1 MEMSKFYAVYDGGYE
16 YIRSVES
23 EDEFDANYGRLHPDY
38 QPRVRSFGTRG
49 EAEDFMRAQNKR
61 ARMKYGGR

>member
-1 MEMSKFYAVYDGGYE
+1 MDKFYAVYDGGYD

-23 EDEFDANYGRLHPDY
+23 EDEYEANYGHLHPDY
-38 QPRVRSFGTRG
+38 QPRVRSFEGRAA
-49 EAEDFMRAQNKR
+49 AEEFMREQNER